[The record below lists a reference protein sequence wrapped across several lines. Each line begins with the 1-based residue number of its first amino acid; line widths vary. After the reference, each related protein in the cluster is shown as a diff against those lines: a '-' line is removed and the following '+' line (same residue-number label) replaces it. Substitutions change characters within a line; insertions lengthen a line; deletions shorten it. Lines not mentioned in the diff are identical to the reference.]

1 MWFASIL
8 KASGCQSQNDK
19 LTLLGKWE
27 KERGA
32 LIVERQIQEAE
43 EHTKMSINAFSV
55 TNNKNTEAHVKTC
68 YLGSLPSRSL
78 QSRWREKIFKRCN
91 ICPKEE

>member
-1 MWFASIL
+1 M
-8 KASGCQSQNDK
+8 
-19 LTLLGKWE
+19 TLLGKWE

-68 YLGSLPSRSL
+68 YLDLCPQEAYNPGGEKKYSRGA
-78 QSRWREKIFKRCN
+78 IFALKKNKRINLLLC
-91 ICPKEE
+91 KKSQ

>member
-8 KASGCQSQNDK
+8 KASECQSQNDK
-19 LTLLGKWE
+19 LTLLGESE

-43 EHTKMSINAFSV
+43 EHTRNV
-55 TNNKNTEAHVKTC
+55 
-68 YLGSLPSRSL
+68 Y
-78 QSRWREKIFKRCN
+78 
-91 ICPKEE
+91 